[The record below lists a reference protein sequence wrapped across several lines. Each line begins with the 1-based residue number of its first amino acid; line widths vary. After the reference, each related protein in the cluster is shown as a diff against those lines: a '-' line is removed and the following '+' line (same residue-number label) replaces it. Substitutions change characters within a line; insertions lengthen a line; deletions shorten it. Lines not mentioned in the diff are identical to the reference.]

1 MPLFLLMKLVLIN
14 LKRMEDFKY
23 KAWHDDKNNWKI
35 GIFYF
40 NPADPRILPPKRI
53 KQLGWTLNFARWQA
67 WIILFLIL
75 SLIAFL
81 GNLS

>member
-1 MPLFLLMKLVLIN
+1 
-14 LKRMEDFKY
+14 MEDFKN
-23 KAWHDDKNNWKI
+23 KEWHDNEQNWKL

-40 NPADPRILPPKRI
+40 NYADPRIFPPKRI

-81 GNLS
+81 GKLS

>member
-1 MPLFLLMKLVLIN
+1 
-14 LKRMEDFKY
+14 MEDFKN
-23 KAWHDDKNNWKI
+23 KQWHDDEKNWKW

-40 NPADPRILPPKRI
+40 NAADPRIFPPKRV

-81 GNLS
+81 GKLS

>member
-23 KAWHDDKNNWKI
+23 KEWHDDEQNWKM

-40 NPADPRILPPKRI
+40 NPADPRIFPPKRI

-67 WIILFLIL
+67 WLVLLLIML
-75 SLIAFL
+75 LIAFL
-81 GNLS
+81 GKLS